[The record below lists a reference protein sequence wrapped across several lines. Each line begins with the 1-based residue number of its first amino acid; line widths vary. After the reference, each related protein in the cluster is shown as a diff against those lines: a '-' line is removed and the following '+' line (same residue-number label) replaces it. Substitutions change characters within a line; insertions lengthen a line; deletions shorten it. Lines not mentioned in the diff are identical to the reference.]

1 MRSTLRRRLVWSC
14 LYLAR
19 LPSLSPPVVT
29 PEAEARFALVADELL
44 AGGTVTVPE
53 PRLDFLRWLAEHR
66 PVVFHGSPRDDL
78 RELSTERRSSDTTAW
93 GNQEAV
99 YASTDPV
106 WAIYF
111 ACLRRDRGWTGTRN
125 GSMGL
130 AGGPLYPRRYCFLHN
145 RGSAS
150 PDRFGPGSLYLLSP
164 RLSSRTSRSQGRST
178 PRTSSPTNRSGRSL
192 GSTSRRTT
200 SPSATASAT
209 TATANRA
216 GSPCFARRERAGG
229 GSRTRVTTRRS
240 LSAACRTS
248 AAYFSSQASDFVTD
262 SLAPSGPGSE
272 EECSGTGS
280 IRPTGTISVRRPMR

>member
-1 MRSTLRRRLVWSC
+1 MRTTLRRRLVWGC
-14 LYLAR
+14 LLAR

-44 AGGTVTVPE
+44 AGGTVTLPE

-66 PVVFHGSPRDDL
+66 PLVFHGSPRDDL

-111 ACLRRDRGWTGTRN
+111 ACLRRDRGWSGTRN

-164 RLSSRTSRSQGRST
+164 ETFVADEPLAGAIDTAHLVSYEPVRPLARLDVT
-178 PRTSSPTNRSGRSL
+178 PADFPFRDRVRYYRDGEPGWASL
-192 GSTSRRTT
+192 L
-200 SPSATASAT
+200 
-209 TATANRA
+209 RA
-216 GSPCFARRERAGG
+216 
-229 GSRTRVTTRRS
+229 
-240 LSAACRTS
+240 
-248 AAYFSSQASDFVTD
+248 
-262 SLAPSGPGSE
+262 
-272 EECSGTGS
+272 
-280 IRPTGTISVRRPMR
+280 